1 MERNEG
7 IEILD
12 AGTEEDFLLGPEAY
26 CCGGALTFL
35 NY

>member
-12 AGTEEDFLLGPEAY
+12 AGSEEEFLLGPESF
-26 CCGGALTFL
+26 CCHGALTSLFK
-35 NY
+35 